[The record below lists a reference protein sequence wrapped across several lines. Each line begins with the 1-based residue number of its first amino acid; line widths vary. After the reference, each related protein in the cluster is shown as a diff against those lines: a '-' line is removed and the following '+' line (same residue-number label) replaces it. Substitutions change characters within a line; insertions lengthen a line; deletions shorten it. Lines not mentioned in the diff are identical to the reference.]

1 MRRCIHTIGPE
12 LNAQSRKTSNF
23 HKDSITAMEV
33 NFDSEI
39 LITGGRRWINFQNKP
54 WRVT

>member
-33 NFDSEI
+33 NFDLEI
-39 LITGGRRWINFQNKP
+39 LITGGRDGSIFKTNLGE
-54 WRVT
+54 